1 MPRHRRRHEAG
12 ADEIH
17 LDALGAQALAL
28 GQFIGKQRGFARAIG
43 RSIRQRRQRGDRTDK
58 YDASAT
64 AGAHAWDQRHGRR
77 QRAGEICLKQR
88 EGLVL
93 VSISPVGD
101 VPTDT
106 PALAMT
112 QSTGRSASNC
122 KRLARGSSR
131 RRTSATSA
139 WTDAPREVQASAVW
153 ASRAASRPTNPSTTS
168 DPASLIASARPMPLE
183 TPLMT

>member
-12 ADEIH
+12 ADDIH

-28 GQFIGKQRGFARAIG
+28 GQSIGKQRGFARAIG

-58 YDASAT
+58 YDVMRGISSKAVASAPVRFVSSN
-64 AGAHAWDQRHGRR
+64 A
-77 QRAGEICLKQR
+77 K
-88 EGLVL
+88 VSSS

-112 QSTGRSASNC
+112 QSTGWSASN
-122 KRLARGSSR
+122 
-131 RRTSATSA
+131 
-139 WTDAPREVQASAVW
+139 
-153 ASRAASRPTNPSTTS
+153 
-168 DPASLIASARPMPLE
+168 
-183 TPLMT
+183 